1 MLTAIYH
8 PLAQSLALPFLA
20 ILLMTGL
27 ALRIPNQTWRNANIA
42 VVVGL
47 GILGSYL
54 LTFGFPPFP
63 ARTSSQKVFF
73 LVIAFTVA
81 GIIADSLPFK
91 SAKPLFQ
98 LVGTTSVCLLAV
110 PGILRE
116 PGTVVPMTLGI
127 FLLWHIATSK
137 LAPLAYGQKSS
148 LWCCA
153 YIAITMSL
161 LAGTN
166 GSLSIAQQ
174 SLAIGSC
181 AAALLIYSGLPGQI
195 RPSWILI
202 YVFFGPILLLM
213 SQILL
218 YEDVWRFSVVPAFGI
233 LFLDSM
239 LSKLFGNNYLKTTV
253 YRISL
258 LVICLGNLILCY
270 LLSFLLGQFQEP
282 YY

>member
-1 MLTAIYH
+1 MLTALYH
-8 PLAQSLALPFLA
+8 PLAQSVALPFLG
-20 ILLMTGL
+20 ILLMAPL
-27 ALRIPNQTWRNANIA
+27 ALKLPNQTWRNANIA

-54 LTFGFPPFP
+54 LTFDFPPFP
-63 ARTSSQKVFF
+63 PRTSNQKFFF
-73 LVIAFTVA
+73 LVIAFTIA
-81 GIIADSLPFK
+81 GIIGDSLPLK

-98 LVGTTSVCLLAV
+98 LVGTVSVCLLAM
-110 PGILRE
+110 PGVLKE
-116 PGTVVPMTLGI
+116 PITLIPMTLGV

-137 LAPLAYGQKSS
+137 LAHLAYEQKSG
-148 LWCCA
+148 LWYCVF
-153 YIAITMSL
+153 IAMTVSL

-181 AAALLIYSGLPGQI
+181 AAALLIYSGVLGQI
-195 RPSWILI
+195 RPTWILL
-202 YVFFGPILLLM
+202 YVFFGPILLLV

-218 YEDVWRFSVVPAFGI
+218 YEATWRFSVLPAFAI
-233 LFLDSM
+233 LFADNLF
-239 LSKLFGNNYLKTTV
+239 SKLLGNNYLKTNT
-253 YRISL
+253 YRIIL

-270 LLSFLLGQFQEP
+270 LLSFLLGQLQDP